1 MTSLGACNNIQGVPT
16 IVMAPNSQNGQ
27 PDGKAGTILPQLLQ

>member
-1 MTSLGACNNIQGVPT
+1 
-16 IVMAPNSQNGQ
+16 VMAPNSQNGQ